1 MLLCEAFTGCEVR
14 RMHWQRWKC
23 EERVF
28 RDVTDV
34 AEVFRQGGS
43 DWSDFVSNFLIYEG
57 VGGSGRGG

>member
-1 MLLCEAFTGCEVR
+1 
-14 RMHWQRWKC
+14 MHWQRWKC

-43 DWSDFVSNFLIYEG
+43 DWSDFVGNFLICEG